1 MINLLTVKEA
11 SKQLKTSRQH
21 LYRLIADQRI
31 KGFKNDCGKYL
42 IYADS
47 LDAYIE
53 TCYNQYAHRLTA
65 SGGTIY
71 AE

>member
-1 MINLLTVKEA
+1 MIKLLTVKEA
-11 SKQLKTSRQH
+11 SQQLKTSRQH
-21 LYRLIADQRI
+21 LYRLITNQRI

-47 LDAYIE
+47 VDAYVDS
-53 TCYNQYAHRLTA
+53 CYNQYAHRLAA
-65 SGGTIY
+65 SGGTNY